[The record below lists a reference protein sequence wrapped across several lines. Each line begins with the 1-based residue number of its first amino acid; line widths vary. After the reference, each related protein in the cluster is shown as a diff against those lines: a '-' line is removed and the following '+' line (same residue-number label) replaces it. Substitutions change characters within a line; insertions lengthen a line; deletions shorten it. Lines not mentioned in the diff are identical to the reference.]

1 MRVVTRQQADGS
13 VEEASG
19 LRVALV
25 RIHRQLRARSG
36 SDITLSQSSALAR
49 IEQEGPVRLGT
60 LAELE
65 GTTAATMSR
74 VIDSLADRH
83 LIERVADPLDGRAR
97 LVRLSPE
104 GGALLRGI
112 RTRNTEV
119 LRSALDQLDDDE
131 RRVVR
136 EAIPVLEHLSD
147 RLQALERPEPDGSRS
162 ADPTSARGAG

>member
-1 MRVVTRQQADGS
+1 
-13 VEEASG
+13 
-19 LRVALV
+19 
-25 RIHRQLRARSG
+25 
-36 SDITLSQSSALAR
+36 
-49 IEQEGPVRLGT
+49 
-60 LAELE
+60 
-65 GTTAATMSR
+65 
-74 VIDSLADRH
+74 
-83 LIERVADPLDGRAR
+83 
-97 LVRLSPE
+97 VRLSPE